1 MYSRYY
7 QNELQKLRNLAKE
20 FAEAHP
26 AAAPMLA
33 SESVDP
39 DVERLLEGTA
49 FLTGHL
55 QQKID
60 DDFPEI
66 VHGLMDVV
74 FPHYLRPVPSV
85 SIVSFTPGPSVRET
99 VRVPE
104 GTYLTAKEKE
114 GVKCMFKTAADLEV
128 HPLSLISAST
138 RAVAKEYS
146 ISLSLRLSAL
156 SLEQW
161 QPDRIPFFLSGPY
174 AAAADLFGCL
184 TRFLSGI
191 RLVCSG
197 SGKEYRIPCSCL
209 KAFGLDKD
217 HSLFSYPA
225 NSFSGFSL
233 FQEYFIFPQKFLF
246 FELSGLENWDRK
258 GEDGQ
263 QFDVIFEFDEP
274 SFDLPRVSKN
284 NFTLFSVP
292 VVNVFQHEAD
302 PAVVDHTKEK
312 IRVRPSS
319 KTGTGYDI
327 YSVDK
332 VTGFVQGSVRPVE
345 YIPMDFYSSGSEDR
359 SYFKMIRSVS
369 PVTNTY
375 EVFLALACSGNKPKP
390 ARETLSIEL
399 TCTNGSLPEKLMPGD
414 ICLHTSNSPELLE
427 FSNITAPT
435 PSVPPP
441 LDGDI
446 LWRLISHMSLNL
458 STLADTESIQQILRL
473 YIFPESRD
481 KAGVAANLKRI
492 QGISD
497 FCMENEDRLIRGM
510 VVRGEK
516 ITLTVNKEYFA
527 SMGDVLI
534 FGSVMDEFFSRYA
547 SINSYSRL
555 IVYETTSGETF
566 SWEPR
571 TGRRKLK

>member
-7 QNELQKLRNLAKE
+7 QNELQKLRDLAKE
-20 FAEAHP
+20 FAGAHP
-26 AAAPMLA
+26 AAGPMLA

-66 VHGLMDVV
+66 IHGLMDVV

-85 SIVSFTPGPSVRET
+85 SIVSFTPGPSARES
-99 VRVPE
+99 VKVPE
-104 GTYLTAKEKE
+104 GTFLAAEEKE
-114 GVKCMFKTAADLEV
+114 GVKCMFKTVADVDV
-128 HPLSLISAST
+128 HPLSVVSAST
-138 RAVAKEYS
+138 YAMGNEFS
-146 ISLSLRLSAL
+146 ITLSCQLTGLTL
-156 SLEQW
+156 DQW
-161 QPDRIPFFLSGPY
+161 KPGRIPFFLSGPY
-174 AAAADLFGCL
+174 ASASDLFGCL

-191 RLVCSG
+191 KLVCPDAGLEYKLDKSG
-197 SGKEYRIPCSCL
+197 L
-209 KAFGLDKD
+209 KAFGLDTEN
-217 HSLFSYPA
+217 SLFSYPA

-246 FELSGLENWDRK
+246 FELTGLENWERK
-258 GEDGQ
+258 GDGQ
-263 QFDVIFEFDEP
+263 RFDIVFEFDNPPFE
-274 SFDLPRVSKN
+274 LPRVSRN
-284 NFTLFSVP
+284 NFSLFSVP
-292 VVNVFQHEAD
+292 VVNIFPHEAD
-302 PAVVDHTKEK
+302 PAVVDHTKDK
-312 IRVRPSS
+312 IKIRPSS

-327 YSVDK
+327 YSVDR
-332 VTGFVQGSVRPVE
+332 VTGFIQGSVQPVE
-345 YIPMDFYSSGSEDR
+345 YIPMDFYSSGSDNR
-359 SYFKMIRSVS
+359 SYFKMTRSVS
-369 PVTNTY
+369 PVTNTH
-375 EVFLALACSGNKPKP
+375 EVYLSLAYSRYKPDP

-399 TCTNGSLPEKLMPGD
+399 TCTNGSVPEKLMPGD
-414 ICLHTSNSPELLE
+414 IHLHTSNSPELLE
-427 FSNITAPT
+427 FTNITAPT

-458 STLADTESIQQILRL
+458 STLADTESIKQILQL

-481 KAGVAANLKRI
+481 KAGVSANFKRI
-492 QGISD
+492 QGISG
-497 FCMENEDRLIRGM
+497 FHMENEDRLIRGM

-516 ITLTVNKEYFA
+516 ITMTVSKDHFA

-534 FGSVMDEFFSRYA
+534 FGSLMDEFFSRYCG
-547 SINSYSRL
+547 INSYSRL
-555 IVYETTSGETF
+555 IVQETTSGESF